1 MGNEIQT
8 QAATIQPTA
17 AHRRTRKKNPT
28 SSIPYAGASSGD
40 KARVQ
45 TIKILHSIGCE
56 QAGFMDDFEKQ
67 EVILYFKHRGRSVE
81 IRASIKGYA
90 QMYFRQHPRT
100 RREDIL
106 RQGRIA
112 VNSMLRDWVKG
123 SVTAIESGI
132 LSFEAVFM
140 PHMLTNDGR
149 PVIER
154 MRDVLPV
161 PASEKVVSLPSPAAT
176 DKEEQ
181 DERRATLPELLSKA

>member
-1 MGNEIQT
+1 MTNDLQYQT
-8 QAATIQPTA
+8 TTPV
-17 AHRRTRKKNPT
+17 RRRKGKKA
-28 SSIPYAGASSGD
+28 SIPYAGATAGD

-45 TIKILHSIGCE
+45 TIKILHSLGCE

-67 EVILYFKHRGRSVE
+67 EVILYFKHRGRPVE

-90 QMYFRQHPRT
+90 QMYFKYHPRT

-106 RQGRIA
+106 AQGRIA

-140 PHMLTNDGR
+140 PHMITNDGR
-149 PVIER
+149 PVLER
-154 MRDVLPV
+154 MQDLLPA
-161 PASEKVVSLPSPAAT
+161 PASQKVVALPSPAA
-176 DKEEQ
+176 
-181 DERRATLPELLSKA
+181 